1 MEKLGIDIL
10 KELGMGPLDR
20 GHGSPYDRGRADSYY
35 RRNKRPHYRLGQV
48 EIDEKNMTE
57 EEKTQYLQGF
67 LDNEKVGDFKD
78 YGWQNN
84 QDVLLYKYS

>member
-35 RRNKRPHYRLGQV
+35 RRKQRPHYRLGQV

-67 LDNEKVGDFKD
+67 LDNEKDGDFKN